1 MKKLEEMLREKP
13 IRNKLS
19 FVFRIMDVL
28 YVVLALVA
36 VVGLI
41 QSKSYVGSVIVVIV
55 VVLAIAF
62 NAKAFCQT
70 LISKSGSMN
79 DIADEDNIFPTA
91 TCAIYSSGSVV
102 I

>member
-13 IRNKLS
+13 IKNKLS

-41 QSKSYVGSVIVVIV
+41 QSKKLCGKRNCCDHSCISYCI
-55 VVLAIAF
+55 
-62 NAKAFCQT
+62 
-70 LISKSGSMN
+70 
-79 DIADEDNIFPTA
+79 
-91 TCAIYSSGSVV
+91 
-102 I
+102 

>member
-13 IRNKLS
+13 IKNKLS

-36 VVGLI
+36 VVELI
-41 QSKSYVGSVIVVIV
+41 HSKSYVGSVIVVII

-62 NAKAFCQT
+62 NAASRSALLMSPRMSWDAYPIVLRPQPVF
-70 LISKSGSMN
+70 
-79 DIADEDNIFPTA
+79 
-91 TCAIYSSGSVV
+91 
-102 I
+102 